1 MSKKTVLNISM
12 RHALI
17 DFENYGYRG
26 YLPVAVVE
34 MQMLLEGAERLI
46 ARYSSAAV
54 TEMMDEQHVDLFL
67 QAFGSERVTPQW
79 VSNATLLIA
88 MQGLTGK
95 TLPDIVF
102 TD

>member
-1 MSKKTVLNISM
+1 MK
-12 RHALI
+12 HALI

-46 ARYSSAAV
+46 QRYSSAAV
-54 TEMMDEQHVDLFL
+54 AEMIDEQHVNLFL

>member
-1 MSKKTVLNISM
+1 MPKNTVLNINM

-17 DFENYGYRG
+17 DFEDYGYRG
-26 YLPVAVVE
+26 YLPVPVAE

-46 ARYSSAAV
+46 ERYSSTAV
-54 TEMMDEQHVDLFL
+54 AEMMDQQHVDLFL

-102 TD
+102 DD